1 MNSTKPYLLRSIYDW
16 CVDSGF
22 TPFITVT
29 ANPDL
34 GLPVDSAKNGEII
47 FNISQNAVQNL
58 IIDNDMV
65 SFDARFNGVSKKL
78 ELPMDAVKG
87 IFAKEVNQGIAFQ
100 EELETKND
108 QKETAPE
115 KDKDKDKDTVK
126 PKPPIKSA
134 RKTRKP
140 KLRVVK

>member
-1 MNSTKPYLLRSIYDW
+1 MRSIYDW
-16 CVDSGF
+16 CLDSGF

-34 GLPVDSAKNGEII
+34 GIPMESAQNGEII
-47 FNISQNAVQNL
+47 FNISQTAVQNL
-58 IIDNDMV
+58 VIANDMV
-65 SFDARFNGVSKKL
+65 SFDARFNGVSRKL

-100 EELETKND
+100 EELESKND
-108 QKETAPE
+108 QKETVPE
-115 KDKDKDKDTVK
+115 KDKDTDIVK
-126 PKPPIKSA
+126 PKSPIKSS

>member
-16 CVDSGF
+16 CLDSGF

-29 ANPDL
+29 SDQDL
-34 GLPVDSAKNGEII
+34 GLPIESAKNGEII
-47 FNISQNAVQNL
+47 FNIGQDAVQNL
-58 IIDNDMV
+58 IIDNDIIC
-65 SFDARFNGVSKKL
+65 FEARFNGVSRKI
-78 ELPMDAVKG
+78 ELPMGVVKG

-100 EELETKND
+100 EELESEVD
-108 QKETAPE
+108 QKEIVPE
-115 KDKDKDKDTVK
+115 KNT
-126 PKPPIKSA
+126 IKTNSPSKSP